1 MFNLVMEELRH
12 IRKRLDAHI
21 DDETHLIQTIERD
34 LSKIRVELVG
44 HKVKLTGIMT
54 GIAVVISALIGW
66 LFNQFGK

>member
-21 DDETHLIQTIERD
+21 DDETHLIQNIERS
-34 LSKIRVELVG
+34 LGQIREEMAS

-54 GIAVVISALIGW
+54 GIAVVVSAVVGW
-66 LFNQFGK
+66 IFNQFGK